1 MSNNSRLVPQSLTS
15 SKQAKIDQTLT
26 NKALQKG
33 EHYLR
38 ISKIKLLIIE
48 NFGKKDCKKNFFLI
62 LSHYLRSMN
71 NTTLNPHAQEMLVQY
86 HQLLPIY
93 EQMAE
98 MIPEKLED
106 FFTEAGIVVATVEHR
121 VKSEDSLAGKLQLKG
136 NKYQSIHDITD
147 VVGIRVITFYN
158 DDVDKVA
165 SVLERLFEIDWENSI
180 DKRKAHEI
188 DSFGYLSLHY
198 ICRIP
203 ESAYTNPEHPELN
216 QIRFEVQMRTVLQH
230 AWANMNHDT
239 GYKSGVE
246 IPKVYK
252 RNLSRL
258 AGMLELVD
266 DEFSRIR
273 RELADYRRQVQKLV
287 TSGNLNEVQL
297 DGDAF
302 KSYLQIGPFDAL
314 MRRIASINQAEIQ
327 PMDLSVFLP
336 LFQAMRFKTLG
347 DIDALVKNYSDAAYQ
362 IACFQIG
369 LTDIDILSSSV
380 APQNLCTAY
389 ILKNGGGRIGLKLML
404 EVLNGPSEGNE
415 AMASLLLE
423 QTKDLPFMNQ

>member
-1 MSNNSRLVPQSLTS
+1 
-15 SKQAKIDQTLT
+15 
-26 NKALQKG
+26 
-33 EHYLR
+33 
-38 ISKIKLLIIE
+38 
-48 NFGKKDCKKNFFLI
+48 
-62 LSHYLRSMN
+62 MN
-71 NTTLNPHAQEMLVQY
+71 NTTALDPHTQELLTQY
-86 HQLLPIY
+86 HQLMPIY
-93 EQMAE
+93 EQMVE
-98 MIPEKLED
+98 VIPEKLKD
-106 FFTEAGIVVATVEHR
+106 FFADAGIIMAAMEHR
-121 VKSEDSLAGKLQLKG
+121 VKTEESLTGKLRLKG
-136 NKYQSIHDITD
+136 SKYNSIHDVTD
-147 VVGIRVITFYN
+147 VVGIRVITFYI

-165 SVLERLFEIDWENSI
+165 SVLERWFEIDWENSI

-188 DSFGYLSLHY
+188 DSFGYLSVHY

-203 ESAYTNPEHPELN
+203 ESSYTDPEHPEMN

-258 AGMLELVD
+258 AGILELVD

-273 RELADYRRQVQKLV
+273 RELSNYRRQVKKLV
-287 TSGNLNEVQL
+287 ASGNLSEVLL
-297 DGDAF
+297 DGDSF
-302 KSYLQIGPFDAL
+302 QSYLQMGPFDAL
-314 MRRIASINQAEIQ
+314 TRRIASINQAEIH
-327 PMDLSVFLP
+327 PVDLSAFLP

-347 DIDALVKNYSDAAYQ
+347 DIDALVKNYFDAAYQ

-369 LTDIDILSSSV
+369 LTDIDIVSSSV

-404 EVLNGPSEGNE
+404 DMLNGPSEGNE
-415 AMASLLLE
+415 AMASFLLE
-423 QTKDLPFMNQ
+423 QTKGLPFMNQ